1 MNTLLPI
8 LILIGMGLFVFIEF
22 ILSQHKNEI
31 GEQLYR
37 KWSVLFEHQRNE
49 HQRTKRVHKQS
60 KK

>member
-1 MNTLLPI
+1 MNILIL
-8 LILIGMGLFVFIEF
+8 LILIGMGFFVYIEF
-22 ILSQHKNEI
+22 ILSKCKNEMWEEI
-31 GEQLYR
+31 LK